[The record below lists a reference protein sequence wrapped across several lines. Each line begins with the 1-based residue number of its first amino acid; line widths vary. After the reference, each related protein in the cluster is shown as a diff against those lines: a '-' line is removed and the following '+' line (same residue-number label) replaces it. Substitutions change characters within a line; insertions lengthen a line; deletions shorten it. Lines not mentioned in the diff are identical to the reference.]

1 MGARLQTA
9 RFSVTV
15 VRMRDLPR
23 DGLAEV
29 AFAGRSNA
37 GKSSA
42 INRLCERRRLAFP
55 SKTPGRTQALNYFAV
70 GPADA
75 ANGYLVDTPG
85 YGYAAVPHEVK
96 HSWQAL
102 AGSYLRQRDALVGV
116 VLMVDCRRGLGDKD
130 SELLDWIRPDVPCLI
145 LLTKADKL
153 SRMQQG
159 KALDALQR
167 AYAQQHG
174 ERAASFLLFSAQ
186 TGLGVE
192 PARSLIESWLEVAP
206 SDD

>member
-23 DGLAEV
+23 DPLPEV

-70 GPADA
+70 GPAEA
-75 ANGYLVDTPG
+75 ASGYLVDTPG
-85 YGYAAVPHEVK
+85 YGYAAVPQELK
-96 HSWQAL
+96 YGWQAL
-102 AGSYLRQRDALVGV
+102 AGSYLRQRDNLTGV
-116 VLMVDCRRGLGDKD
+116 VLMVDCRRGLGGKD
-130 SELLDWIRPDVPCLI
+130 SELLDWIRPDCACLI

-167 AYAQQHG
+167 AYAGQH
-174 ERAASFLLFSAQ
+174 AARPVSMLLFSAQ

-192 PARSLIESWLEVAP
+192 AARSVIESWLEPAA
-206 SDD
+206 D